1 MDELIQ
7 CFYFSTVP
15 SHLSIMFYAGLEP
28 KSEGSVYIYCSVC
41 LFSRFFFF
49 PALNAPIKS
58 FVQPLLHRSKYV
70 QIGTLSSASNLLV
83 LHFLWGV
90 RGGEKGVSG
99 VLVFV

>member
-1 MDELIQ
+1 M
-7 CFYFSTVP
+7 FYFSTVP

-41 LFSRFFFF
+41 LFSFLSCAQRADQFLC
-49 PALNAPIKS
+49 PA
-58 FVQPLLHRSKYV
+58 FVAQTEYV
-70 QIGTLSSASNLLV
+70 RIRTLSSASNLLV